1 MSNSKDK
8 EDKNLKLEIEEMNLQ
23 TERDIYEEE
32 LRTKFNKNDISHYF
46 DVITENKILGWEN
59 KLQESKLSIR
69 NFSNVN
75 DADILSEE
83 FNDKKLIRII
93 KGDIERTR
101 VQESIYMKSF
111 KDYVYQLI
119 IYYINQNKISYK
131 QGLNEIAGPF
141 ILLKYKLSI
150 TFTRIYSM
158 MVCFIDKFL
167 TNYFHDLNFIPYVL
181 ILV

>member
-1 MSNSKDK
+1 M
-8 EDKNLKLEIEEMNLQ
+8 
-23 TERDIYEEE
+23 
-32 LRTKFNKNDISHYF
+32 
-46 DVITENKILGWEN
+46 
-59 KLQESKLSIR
+59 
-69 NFSNVN
+69 
-75 DADILSEE
+75 
-83 FNDKKLIRII
+83 KKLIRII

-111 KDYVYQLI
+111 K
-119 IYYINQNKISYK
+119 
-131 QGLNEIAGPF
+131 
-141 ILLKYKLSI
+141 KYKLSI

>member
-8 EDKNLKLEIEEMNLQ
+8 EEKNQKLEIEEMNLQ
-23 TERDIYEEE
+23 SERDIYEEQ

-83 FNDKKLIRII
+83 FNEKTYK
-93 KGDIERTR
+93 
-101 VQESIYMKSF
+101 
-111 KDYVYQLI
+111 
-119 IYYINQNKISYK
+119 NNK
-131 QGLNEIAGPF
+131 
-141 ILLKYKLSI
+141 
-150 TFTRIYSM
+150 R
-158 MVCFIDKFL
+158 
-167 TNYFHDLNFIPYVL
+167 
-181 ILV
+181 

>member
-23 TERDIYEEE
+23 SERDIFKEE
-32 LRTKFNKNDISHYF
+32 LRTKYNKNDISHYF

-83 FNDKKLIRII
+83 FNEKTYK
-93 KGDIERTR
+93 
-101 VQESIYMKSF
+101 
-111 KDYVYQLI
+111 
-119 IYYINQNKISYK
+119 NNK
-131 QGLNEIAGPF
+131 
-141 ILLKYKLSI
+141 
-150 TFTRIYSM
+150 R
-158 MVCFIDKFL
+158 
-167 TNYFHDLNFIPYVL
+167 
-181 ILV
+181 

>member
-1 MSNSKDK
+1 M
-8 EDKNLKLEIEEMNLQ
+8 
-23 TERDIYEEE
+23 
-32 LRTKFNKNDISHYF
+32 
-46 DVITENKILGWEN
+46 
-59 KLQESKLSIR
+59 
-69 NFSNVN
+69 
-75 DADILSEE
+75 
-83 FNDKKLIRII
+83 KKLIRII

-119 IYYINQNKISYK
+119 IYYINQNNISYK
-131 QGLNEIAGPF
+131 QGLNEIEGPF